1 MTTRTDGDTRSPA
14 YPWLL
19 CGSLGFAAC
28 ALYYLLGFRIGWRWD
43 LADAAALWVAITFGL
58 PGLGGLL
65 EALPVIV
72 GAFARG
78 WLAADDDEPGD
89 VADEQP
95 TPRTSPLVGGGLLDS
110 WEQYHYNGLLLF
122 LDHAEA
128 ANSLTSTALIPAAFT
143 DGKHWGYWVS
153 VLAASQLCVKSN
165 GVATTLPQGRTWAW
179 AKRQVRN
186 GLFETPEDLGAAP
199 PALPHPYREG
209 LKYGTNPKPE
219 KAGKGGQKVEKVAGG
234 YDDDE

>member
-1 MTTRTDGDTRSPA
+1 MDATRTPA
-14 YPWLL
+14 PRHWGYPWAM
-19 CGSLGFAAC
+19 GASLGLAAGG
-28 ALYYLLGFRIGWRWD
+28 LYYLACYFWGWPWGWQP
-43 LADAAALWVAITFGL
+43 AAALWLTFFGGV
-58 PGLGGLL
+58 PGLGGL
-65 EALPVIV
+65 AD
-72 GAFARG
+72 
-78 WLAADDDEPGD
+78 WLALAGGRFVNFWLRSDDDQPED
-89 VADEQP
+89 VADDP
-95 TPRTSPLVGGGLLDS
+95 APRTSPLVGGGLLDS

-143 DGKHWGYWVS
+143 DGKHWGYWAG
-153 VLAASQLCVKSN
+153 VLSASQLCVKTN
-165 GVATTLPQGRTWAW
+165 GVATTLPAGRTWAW

>member
-1 MTTRTDGDTRSPA
+1 MGASVGLGTCGLYGLA
-14 YPWLL
+14 CYFWGWPW
-19 CGSLGFAAC
+19 
-28 ALYYLLGFRIGWRWD
+28 GWE
-43 LADAAALWVAITFGL
+43 AAAALWLACFGSI
-58 PGLGGLL
+58 PALGGLSEWL
-65 EALPVIV
+65 ALVV

-78 WLAADDDEPGD
+78 FLAADDDRPED
-89 VADEQP
+89 VAADP
-95 TPRTSPLVGGGLLDS
+95 APRTSPLVGGGLLDS

-128 ANSLTSTALIPAAFT
+128 ANSLTSTALVPAAFT
-143 DGKHWGYWVS
+143 DGKHWGYWAG

-199 PALPHPYREG
+199 PPPPHPFREG
-209 LKYGTNPKPE
+209 LIYNLKPE
-219 KAGKGGQKVEKVAGG
+219 KAGKGGQKVERDE
-234 YDDDE
+234 DD